1 MFKSVLLYKV
11 LTVVGCMLL
20 MFIPIQQLINI
31 VHEREEYQE
40 QVIDQVADST
50 SREQRVLGPVIVI
63 PYTLTTT
70 EINKK
75 ERHSITRE
83 YFSYELPQQLNI
95 DGKPQVEIRK
105 VGLYQTQLYH
115 SDLHFSAN
123 FKKVD
128 TRQLVSG
135 DNVKLSV
142 GKPYLVVMLSDAR
155 GIRQISSL
163 KANATEI
170 AFEPGV
176 QGDQQGQGM
185 HADIPLELLTG
196 EALKI
201 DFTFKISGS
210 SSLEVVPL
218 GRTTEMTLR
227 SNWPHPSFLGR
238 FLPDTHSI
246 TDKGFSASWHS
257 SWYAN
262 NLNHEYQVAGEQI
275 PFNNI
280 PAFRVGLVE
289 PVDHYQ
295 LTERSIKYAILF
307 IGLTF
312 GAFFMFEMLT
322 MLRLHPM
329 QYILVGAALSMFYLV
344 LLAFAERIGFTLA
357 YLIASLSCSA
367 LIGFYLSAVLQGWIR
382 GVLFSIGLL
391 VLYGVL
397 YMLLHS
403 EDNSLMLGSV
413 LLFSILALIMSL
425 TRRFDWHRVTS
436 SSPSPQKQSQES
448 ETPPSDEDGAQEENV
463 SRKSFRLWK

>member
-1 MFKSVLLYKV
+1 
-11 LTVVGCMLL
+11 
-20 MFIPIQQLINI
+20 
-31 VHEREEYQE
+31 
-40 QVIDQVADST
+40 
-50 SREQRVLGPVIVI
+50 
-63 PYTLTTT
+63 
-70 EINKK
+70 
-75 ERHSITRE
+75 
-83 YFSYELPQQLNI
+83 
-95 DGKPQVEIRK
+95 
-105 VGLYQTQLYH
+105 
-115 SDLHFSAN
+115 
-123 FKKVD
+123 
-128 TRQLVSG
+128 
-135 DNVKLSV
+135 
-142 GKPYLVVMLSDAR
+142 
-155 GIRQISSL
+155 
-163 KANATEI
+163 
-170 AFEPGV
+170 
-176 QGDQQGQGM
+176 M
-185 HADIPLELLTG
+185 HADIPLELLTDG
-196 EALKI
+196 ALKI
-201 DFTFKISGS
+201 DFTFKMSGS
-210 SSLEVVPL
+210 RSLEVVPL

-246 TDKGFSASWHS
+246 TAKGFSASWHS

-262 NLNHEYQVAGEQI
+262 NLNHEYQAAGEQI

-280 PAFRVGLVE
+280 PAFLVGLVE

-367 LIGFYLSAVLQGWIR
+367 LIGFYLSAVLQGWMR

-413 LLFSILALIMSL
+413 LLFSILAIIMSL

-436 SSPSPQKQSQES
+436 TSSPQKQSQEH
-448 ETPPSDEDGAQEENV
+448 ETPSSDENGAQEENV

>member
-20 MFIPIQQLINI
+20 MFIPIKQLINI

-63 PYTLTTT
+63 PYALTST
-70 EINKK
+70 EINNG
-75 ERHSITRE
+75 ERHSITKE

-95 DGKPQVEIRK
+95 DGEPQVEIRK
-105 VGLYQTQLYH
+105 VGLYQTQIYH
-115 SDLHFSAN
+115 SDLRFSAN
-123 FKKVD
+123 FKKID
-128 TRQLVSG
+128 TSQFVSG
-135 DNVKLSV
+135 DNVSLSV

-185 HADIPLELLTG
+185 HADIPLELLTDG
-196 EALKI
+196 ALKI
-201 DFTFKISGS
+201 DFTFKMSGS
-210 SSLEVVPL
+210 RSLEVVPL

-238 FLPDTHSI
+238 FLPDTHNI
-246 TDKGFSASWHS
+246 TAKGFSASWHS
-257 SWYAN
+257 NWYAN
-262 NLNHEYQVAGEQI
+262 NLNHEFQVAG
-275 PFNNI
+275 
-280 PAFRVGLVE
+280 AFRVGLVE

-322 MLRLHPM
+322 MLRLHPI
-329 QYILVGAALSMFYLV
+329 QYLLVGAALSMFYFI

-413 LLFSILALIMSL
+413 LLFSILAIIMSL

-436 SSPSPQKQSQES
+436 TSSPQKQSQEH
-448 ETPPSDEDGAQEENV
+448 ETPSSDENGAQEENV

>member
-20 MFIPIQQLINI
+20 MFIPIKQLINI

-63 PYTLTTT
+63 PYALTST
-70 EINKK
+70 EINNG
-75 ERHSITRE
+75 ERHSITKE

-95 DGKPQVEIRK
+95 DGEPQVEIRK
-105 VGLYQTQLYH
+105 VGLYQTQIYH
-115 SDLHFSAN
+115 SDLRFSAN
-123 FKKVD
+123 FKKID
-128 TRQLVSG
+128 TSQFVSG
-135 DNVKLSV
+135 DNVSLSV

-163 KANATEI
+163 KANAIEI

-185 HADIPLELLTG
+185 HAGIPLELLTG

-201 DFTFKISGS
+201 DFTFKMSGS
-210 SSLEVVPL
+210 RSLEVVPL

-246 TDKGFSASWHS
+246 TAKGFSASWHS
-257 SWYAN
+257 NWYAN
-262 NLNHEYQVAGEQI
+262 NLNHEFQVAGERM

-280 PAFRVGLVE
+280 SAFRVGLVE

-322 MLRLHPM
+322 MLRLHPI
-329 QYILVGAALSMFYLV
+329 QYLLVGAALSMFYFI

-413 LLFSILALIMSL
+413 LLFSILAIIMSL

-436 SSPSPQKQSQES
+436 TSSPQKQSQEH
-448 ETPPSDEDGAQEENV
+448 ETPSSDENGAQEENV